1 MSTKDRLINF
11 LLENVG
17 VLISNQK
24 IQNLAQIQDWPRMI
38 RSLRQEGW
46 QIEYNRKQ
54 NGYILKSDKK
64 LNTKKGRIQI
74 PGNIRY
80 FILQRD
86 DSKCQRCGKG
96 IGDGVTLEID
106 HKLPVDWGG
115 TNESNNLWTLCHI
128 CNGGKKNLY
137 SDLNS
142 SVMKEVSKEISGYGK
157 IVTFFKLNPNKL
169 VEPFQIEVISGIRDW
184 TRTIRLIRQK
194 EKINIQWIKP
204 TEEFPMGGYKNII
217 E

>member
-11 LLENVG
+11 FLGNVG
-17 VLISNQK
+17 VFIPNSK
-24 IQNLAQIQDWPRMI
+24 IQELAKIQDWPRMI

-46 QIEYNRKQ
+46 EIEYN
-54 NGYILKSDKK
+54 KK
-64 LNTKKGRIQI
+64 LNGYTLISGEKKINKKGRTQI

-80 FILQRD
+80 FIIQRD

-96 IGDGVTLEID
+96 IQDGIKLEVD

-115 TNESNNLWTLCHI
+115 GNDTNNLWTLCNI
-128 CNGGKKNLY
+128 CNGGKKNLF
-137 SDLNS
+137 SDFDNEI
-142 SVMKEVSKEISGYGK
+142 MKEVSKQNSGYNK
-157 IVTFFKLNPNKL
+157 ILVFFKLNPNKII
-169 VEPFQIEVISGIRDW
+169 EPFQIEVVSGIRDW

-204 TEEFPMGGYKNII
+204 NKDYPSGGYQYII
-217 E
+217 